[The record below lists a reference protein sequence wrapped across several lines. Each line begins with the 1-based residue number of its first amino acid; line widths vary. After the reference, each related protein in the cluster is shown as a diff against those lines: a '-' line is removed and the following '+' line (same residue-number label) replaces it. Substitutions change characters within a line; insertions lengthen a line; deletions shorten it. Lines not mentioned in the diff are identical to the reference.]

1 MSIRLR
7 DGVCIPIIGL
17 GTWKSQ
23 PGQVTE
29 AVKEAIAIGYRH
41 IDGAYV
47 YKNEK
52 EVGEGIH
59 QKIMDGVVKR
69 EDLFLVS
76 KLWSTF
82 HAKDQVQEA
91 CSKTLCDL
99 KVEYLDLYLIH
110 WPMGFQAGDE
120 DLPLDETGL
129 IIPSDTDFVNT
140 WEAMEDLVD
149 KGMVKAIGVSNFN
162 QEQIERILN
171 KPNLKYKPSVNQ
183 IECHPYLT
191 QEDLI
196 AYCHSKDI
204 VVTAYSPLGSP
215 DRPWAK
221 AGEPNL
227 LDDPKLKKIACN
239 HKKTTAQVL
248 IRFQIQRG
256 LIVIPKSVNKK
267 RIQENFEVFNF
278 KLSDEDM
285 ESILSYNRNWRCCP
299 MLWCIKHKAYPFKEA
314 V

>member
-1 MSIRLR
+1 
-7 DGVCIPIIGL
+7 
-17 GTWKSQ
+17 
-23 PGQVTE
+23 
-29 AVKEAIAIGYRH
+29 
-41 IDGAYV
+41 
-47 YKNEK
+47 
-52 EVGEGIH
+52 
-59 QKIMDGVVKR
+59 
-69 EDLFLVS
+69 
-76 KLWSTF
+76 
-82 HAKDQVQEA
+82 
-91 CSKTLCDL
+91 
-99 KVEYLDLYLIH
+99 
-110 WPMGFQAGDE
+110 MGFQAGGE
-120 DLPLDETGL
+120 DTPLDETGL
-129 IIPSDTDFVNT
+129 IIPSDTDFVDT

-196 AYCHSKDI
+196 SYCHSKDI

-256 LIVIPKSVNKK
+256 LIVIPKSVTKK

-285 ESILSYNRNWRCCP
+285 ESILSFNRNWRCCP
-299 MLWCIKHKAYPFKEA
+299 MLWCIKHKAYPFKGA